1 MSDERD
7 YVLGTHGEEIERLG
21 LQHRVWRPRVLDAWL
36 HAGFTTGQ
44 TIVDA
49 GCGPGYATVDLAE
62 IVGANGRV
70 VSVDRSRRFLD
81 ALEASAAQRNLN
93 NIDVHE
99 ADLDQDELPDVAAD
113 GAWIRWVLAFV
124 KRPQDVLRKVVRR
137 LKPGGTIVIHE
148 YVDYSTWRFAPRS
161 EVFENFVT
169 IVMETWRAD
178 GGEPDIALDL
188 PGWLAAEGLQIRRL
202 KPIVDAIS
210 PASFIWQWPRRFVS
224 VGLARLVELG
234 RINADEAR
242 RIADDFAQRE
252 SSPQALMITPAV
264 LEIIAVTPCATHP
277 VV

>member
-7 YVLGTHGEEIERLG
+7 YVLGTHIEEIERLG
-21 LQHRVWRPRVLDAWL
+21 LQHRVWRPRVLDAWQR
-36 HAGFTTGQ
+36 AGFTTGQ

-49 GCGPGYATVDLAE
+49 GCGPGYATLDLAE

-70 VSVDRSRRFLD
+70 VSVDRSRRFID
-81 ALEASAAQRNLN
+81 TLEANAAQRSLN

-99 ADLDQDELPDVAAD
+99 ADLDNDNLSAVAAD

-124 KRPQDVLRKVVRR
+124 KQPQDVLRKVIRL

-148 YVDYSTWRFAPRS
+148 YFDYSTWRFGPRS
-161 EVFENFVT
+161 EIFENFVA

-188 PGWLAAEGLQIRRL
+188 PGWLADEGLAVRSL
-202 KPIVDAIS
+202 KPIVEAIS
-210 PASFIWQWPRRFVS
+210 PASFIWQWPRTFVS

-234 RINADEAR
+234 RIDADEAR
-242 RIADDFAQRE
+242 RVAEDFAERE
-252 SSPQALMITPAV
+252 SSPRALMFTPAV
-264 LEIIAVTPCATHP
+264 LEIIAVKD
-277 VV
+277 